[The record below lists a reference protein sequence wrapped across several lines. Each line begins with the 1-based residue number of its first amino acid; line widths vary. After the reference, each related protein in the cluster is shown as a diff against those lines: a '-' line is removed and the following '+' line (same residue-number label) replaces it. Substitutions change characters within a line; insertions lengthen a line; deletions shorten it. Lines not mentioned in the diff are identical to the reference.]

1 MFFSVR
7 LFCVVLWLTVVLCST
22 PLFTYDGLC
31 KSFTNL
37 LAIFRN
43 FQSKEL
49 HFLLLSIW
57 YLELVDLFSFLGL
70 QQFFPFVLMTSISD
84 PLSTSTVPPP
94 TPAPLTDS
102 QSSAP
107 IDVPAVFCIKL
118 LRSLMATTFYCDV
131 NRFNMLLRHIS
142 CTTLLLFHKF
152 CHIFLQIK
160 TRILIRLIQNIFL
173 RTRRLNVS
181 YAASVLSFQCQLA
194 TCCWMCSF
202 I

>member
-1 MFFSVR
+1 MFFLSSAI
-7 LFCVVLWLTVVLCST
+7 LCS
-22 PLFTYDGLC
+22 FTVDSCIMQYSSIHDGLC

-84 PLSTSTVPPP
+84 PLSTSSVPPP

-107 IDVPAVFCIKL
+107 IDVPVSFLHQITEK
-118 LRSLMATTFYCDV
+118 FDG
-131 NRFNMLLRHIS
+131 NN
-142 CTTLLLFHKF
+142 LLL
-152 CHIFLQIK
+152 
-160 TRILIRLIQNIFL
+160 
-173 RTRRLNVS
+173 
-181 YAASVLSFQCQLA
+181 
-194 TCCWMCSF
+194 
-202 I
+202 